1 MASVPYARFM
11 EESGVGERCRLCGAL
26 TGHVNWCP
34 ESPTNKQT
42 AEKMR
47 AAVKEATPVWQKPSM
62 AGGYDMR
69 ASDPVHPDHYTKR
82 AIEPW
87 DYVAANGLGYFEG
100 NAIKYVTRWRDKN
113 GITDLRKAI
122 RFLEK
127 LIEVEEKLVRDAGQ
141 DVGGQPATQ
150 DAKDRGDAGYRTE

>member
-1 MASVPYARFM
+1 M
-11 EESGVGERCRLCGAL
+11 
-26 TGHVNWCP
+26 GHVNWCP
-34 ESPTNKQT
+34 ESPTNIEAAK
-42 AEKMR
+42 KMR
-47 AAVKEATPVWQKPSM
+47 DVVEANKPERMVENKPVWQKPSM

-127 LIEVEEKLVRDAGQ
+127 LIEVEQKLVGDAGKQ
-141 DVGGQPATQ
+141 VGGEPATENPE
-150 DAKDRGDAGYRTE
+150 DRGHAGYRTE